1 MREAVD
7 RHLRAAGVAGAPL
20 RWARLSRAGVEAL
33 HARGLDLAVLPCG
46 AVEQHG
52 PHLPIETDVAIA
64 EAVALWGSALSG
76 VPVLPTLAYGNSL
89 GHTDRWPGT
98 LSLSP
103 VTLIQTVR
111 EIGAWFVRGGG
122 RRLLLLNAHFG
133 NDAPLRCAIDH
144 LRTEYDGR
152 LLVGLSNTWTLS
164 ARAREAYL
172 LDGADIHANRAETSL
187 MLALDPE
194 AVVGAAA
201 ADDPDRTD
209 GLVFTHP
216 VSRTSV
222 NGVTGRPSEA
232 SAAEGE
238 ALLRALDARLLEHGG
253 EVFAE
258 RPPIPGPGDE
268 RPPIP
273 DSPHQE
279 ASR

>member
-1 MREAVD
+1 MCLALGRCVLD
-7 RHLRAAGVAGAPL
+7 TIVRLLRSTGETGRPL

-33 HARGLDLAVLPCG
+33 QDGGMDLAILPCG
-46 AVEQHG
+46 AIEQHG

-64 EAVALWGSALSG
+64 EAVSLWASALTG
-76 VPVLPTLAYGNSL
+76 VPVLPTVAYANSL

-122 RRLLLLNAHFG
+122 RRLLILNAHFG

-144 LRTEYDGR
+144 LRTEYEGR
-152 LLVGLSNTWTLS
+152 LLVGLCNTWTLS
-164 ARAREAYL
+164 ARAKEAYL
-172 LDGADIHANRAETSL
+172 LDGTDIHANRAETSL
-187 MLALDPE
+187 MLAIDPGGV
-194 AVVGAAA
+194 AGAEG

-216 VSRTSV
+216 VSRTSR

-232 SAAEGE
+232 TALEGE
-238 ALLRALDARLLEHGG
+238 TQLRALGEDFAAIVGKARVEI
-253 EVFAE
+253 
-258 RPPIPGPGDE
+258 PPI
-268 RPPIP
+268 
-273 DSPHQE
+273 
-279 ASR
+279 

>member
-1 MREAVD
+1 MCLAPQPRVREAVE
-7 RHLRAAGVAGAPL
+7 RQLRAAGVASAPV

-33 HARGLDLAVLPCG
+33 HARGMDLAVLPCG
-46 AVEQHG
+46 AIEQHG

-64 EAVALWGSALSG
+64 EAVALWGSALTG
-76 VPVLPTLAYGNSL
+76 VPVLPALAYGNSL

-144 LRTEYDGR
+144 LRTEQDGR
-152 LLVGLSNTWTLS
+152 LLVGLWNTWTLS
-164 ARAREAYL
+164 ARAKEAYL

-187 MLALDPE
+187 MLAIDPE
-194 AVVGAAA
+194 AVVGAAG

-216 VSRTSV
+216 VNRTSL

-232 SAAEGE
+232 SAEEGA
-238 ALLRALDARLLEHGG
+238 ALLRALGEDLAAVLEKAR
-253 EVFAE
+253 V
-258 RPPIPGPGDE
+258 E

-273 DSPHQE
+273 DSSSQE
-279 ASR
+279 AFR

>member
-1 MREAVD
+1 MREAID
-7 RHLRAAGVAGAPL
+7 RHLRAAGVPAAPL

-33 HARGLDLAVLPCG
+33 HTRGMDLAVLPCG
-46 AVEQHG
+46 AIEQHG

-64 EAVALWGSALSG
+64 EAVALWGSALTG
-76 VPVLPTLAYGNSL
+76 VPVLPALAYGNSL

-152 LLVGLSNTWTLS
+152 LLVGLWNTWTLS
-164 ARAREAYL
+164 ARAKEAYL

-187 MLALDPE
+187 MLALDPD
-194 AVVGAAA
+194 AVVGAGA

-216 VSRTSV
+216 VNRTSR

-232 SAAEGE
+232 STAEGV
-238 ALLRALDARLLEHGG
+238 ALLRALGEDLAAVLEKARVES
-253 EVFAE
+253 
-258 RPPIPGPGDE
+258 
-268 RPPIP
+268 PPIP
-273 DSPHQE
+273 DSPRQE
-279 ASR
+279 ALR

>member
-1 MREAVD
+1 MREQVVED
-7 RHLRAAGVAGAPL
+7 LLRNAGEAGRPL
-20 RWARLSRAGVEAL
+20 RWARLTRAGVEAL
-33 HARGLDLAVLPCG
+33 QAGGMDLAILPCG

-52 PHLPIETDVAIA
+52 PHLPVETDVAIA
-64 EAVALWGSALSG
+64 EAVSLWASALSG
-76 VPVLPTLAYGNSL
+76 VPVLPAIAYANSL

-152 LLVGLSNTWTLS
+152 LLVGLWNTWALS
-164 ARAREAYL
+164 ARAKQAYL
-172 LDGADIHANRAETSL
+172 ADGADIHANRAETSL

-194 AVVGAAA
+194 AVTCAAS
-201 ADDPDRTD
+201 ADDPDRTA

-216 VSRTSV
+216 VSRTSL

-232 SAAEGE
+232 RAEEGV
-238 ALLRALDARLLEHGG
+238 ALLRTLGDDLAAVLEKARVEI
-253 EVFAE
+253 
-258 RPPIPGPGDE
+258 PPLAD
-268 RPPIP
+268 PP
-273 DSPHQE
+273 SRG